1 MITVF
6 LSKDNLA
13 IIFTSS
19 KDMQL
24 TVADQAYLLGL
35 TMIINSAAQ
44 LMSGVAIGSGWKLTV
59 AYINLT
65 CYYMVGLPLGFYLV
79 SH

>member
-44 LMSGVAIGSGWKLTV
+44 LMSGINQLWLLQNYFILFNFIVCCISVILVAFV
-59 AYINLT
+59 
-65 CYYMVGLPLGFYLV
+65 LV
-79 SH
+79 